1 MREQQSAGRWSDSG
15 LRPGSLGN
23 RLEESRR
30 VLVVDDD
37 PISRGIVRDMLGEQG
52 FEVDGAENPQTAVEK
67 VRRSRYCL
75 LVLDIFLPGLDG
87 RVLHGSIEKIAP
99 DLAARTIFISHW
111 SPTGAIAEYVA
122 KRGIFIPK
130 PLSAEQLMGAVEAL
144 LGTPT
149 GFVPV

>member
-1 MREQQSAGRWSDSG
+1 MRAGN
-15 LRPGSLGN
+15 LGHK
-23 RLEESRR
+23 LEESRR

-37 PISRGIVRDMLGEQG
+37 PISRGVVRDMLGERG

-111 SPTGAIAEYVA
+111 SPTGAIGEYVA
-122 KRGIFIPK
+122 KRGIFIRK
-130 PLSAEQLMGAVEAL
+130 PLDAERLIGAVEAM
-144 LGTPT
+144 LGAPS
-149 GFVPV
+149 GFIPV